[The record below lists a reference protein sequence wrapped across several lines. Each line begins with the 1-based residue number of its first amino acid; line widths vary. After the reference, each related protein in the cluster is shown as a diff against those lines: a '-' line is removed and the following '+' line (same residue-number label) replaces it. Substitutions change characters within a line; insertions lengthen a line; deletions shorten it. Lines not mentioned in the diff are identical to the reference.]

1 MVKFTVASPLRKK
14 LNSFTDLGALLSY
27 YAGHNTRKFLS
38 EDEFFAPL
46 VRTSD
51 TLYTMA
57 NENNMSESDM
67 RLWVWG
73 HLDKNVKCSIIT
85 NEGPSGWP
93 IVSVRCCDKTF
104 TFDWADK

>member
-1 MVKFTVASPLRKK
+1 
-14 LNSFTDLGALLSY
+14 
-27 YAGHNTRKFLS
+27 
-38 EDEFFAPL
+38 
-46 VRTSD
+46 
-51 TLYTMA
+51 MA

-93 IVSVRCCDKTF
+93 IVSVRCSDKTF